1 MGPVVLGHPSHSRSF
16 YLHLP
21 APCVPEVEAGHCQ
34 ALAKPAQLD
43 PAAANPILPLSR
55 ATRWMTC

>member
-1 MGPVVLGHPSHSRSF
+1 MVLGHPSYSRSF
-16 YLHLP
+16 CIHLS
-21 APCVPEVEAGHCQ
+21 AQCVPEVEAGHCQ

-43 PAAANPILPLSR
+43 PAASNPTLPLSR